1 MTALTWDKIG
11 ERRYETGVDHGVLYL
26 PTGDGIP
33 WNGLVSIS
41 ETKTREVKS
50 YYLDGIKYLDQ
61 QIPSAYS
68 AKLGAYTYP
77 DELEEILGNA
87 PYVPGVVLHDQNPRR
102 FDLSY
107 RTLEGNDL
115 DGIDGGYK
123 IHIVWNVMAVPSDVT
138 FDTIGKDSAAPG
150 LFEWN
155 LTGAPQQMYGIRP
168 TSHMS
173 VHSRSVDPA
182 VLAEVEA
189 ALYGTEEADP
199 HLPSLVS
206 LLSMVSEP

>member
-1 MTALTWDKIG
+1 MTALAWDQIG

-26 PTGDGIP
+26 SNGDGIP
-33 WNGLVSIS
+33 WNGLVSVT

-61 QIPSAYS
+61 QIPGAYS
-68 AKLGAYTYP
+68 AKMSAYTYP

-87 PYVPGVVLHDQNPRR
+87 PYVPGVVLHDQRPRL

-107 RTLEGNDL
+107 RTLEGNDTN
-115 DGIDGGYK
+115 GIDAGYK

-138 FDTIGKDSAAPG
+138 FDTIGKDAAPG

-155 LTGAPQQMYGIRP
+155 LTAAPQKMFGVRP

-173 VHSRSVDPA
+173 LHSRHIDPDVLVAFEA
-182 VLAEVEA
+182 V
-189 ALYGTEEADP
+189 LYGTDEEDAK
-199 HLPSLVS
+199 LPGPGT
-206 LLSMVSEP
+206 LLGMVSEP